1 MQEDLEDAAAFI
13 AATFISI
20 LSQPKSTCQRGWR
33 RWDAAQAGGRAGRRM
48 DIFHPHRQWKQSTA
62 GRRVKSSPSVHSAR
76 HARLSRAFWPSS
88 LLPALSLPLSQLE
101 GWALLLSALA
111 APKKVSQGAS
121 RLCHADGCSCAM
133 PVKLRQ
139 PTFEQGCCK
148 FTRKLCI
155 TPSTPL
161 AFLYFPLSTKISPQN
176 ATVSNHVQLRGSDQL
191 PIQISGRQQ
200 RVS

>member
-13 AATFISI
+13 ATTFTSI

-33 RWDAAQAGGRAGRRM
+33 RRDAAQVGGRAGRRM

-76 HARLSRAFWPSS
+76 RARLSRAFWPSS

-111 APKKVSQGAS
+111 APKKVSQAS
-121 RLCHADGCSCAM
+121 EAPAANIRAGMLQVHLQAVHHSQYSACFSLFSLIHQDFTSKCHSERPRAVTG
-133 PVKLRQ
+133 L
-139 PTFEQGCCK
+139 
-148 FTRKLCI
+148 
-155 TPSTPL
+155 
-161 AFLYFPLSTKISPQN
+161 
-176 ATVSNHVQLRGSDQL
+176 
-191 PIQISGRQQ
+191 
-200 RVS
+200 